1 MVETAEQEYLDAM
14 KLLRIA
20 ASTLLA
26 SGLIAGSAVLPASA
40 GDRGTTHYV
49 ALGDSYAAGV
59 GAGPLGFCGQSP
71 LGYPELLDE
80 RKRIDLVANV
90 TCAGAQSLEV
100 LQDPNVPDVPTQIAQ
115 LVPAVLN
122 DKTDLVTL
130 TVGGNDVGYQTV
142 IAACGYGTAV
152 CTQAVNKTV
161 LFAQNILSVR
171 LDALYDEIDARA
183 RKAEVVVTGY
193 PHLFSPN
200 YGATFFVP
208 AIDLETGL
216 PLQDQSGAP
225 VPPLPLT
232 PAEQQIINAGTD
244 ELNKVI
250 RAEAKKAGFTYV
262 DVVKRF
268 NNHGLGSPQ
277 PWIQPFTNAGALHPT
292 AKGYKN
298 GYLHEIRQAIKH
310 LD

>member
-40 GDRGTTHYV
+40 GDRETTHYV

-59 GAGPLGFCGQSP
+59 GADPLGFCGQSP

-80 RKRIDLVANV
+80 RKRIKLVANV
-90 TCAGAQSLEV
+90 TCASAQTFEV
-100 LQDPNVPDVPTQIAQ
+100 QQNPDVPDVSTQVAQ
-115 LVPAVLN
+115 VVGLDLLN

-130 TVGGNDVGYQTV
+130 TVGGNDVDYTRVIGACGQGATICTQTV
-142 IAACGYGTAV
+142 SG
-152 CTQAVNKTV
+152 TV
-161 LFAQNILSVR
+161 LFAQNVLSGR
-171 LDALYDEIDARA
+171 LDALYDAINASATE
-183 RKAEVVVTGY
+183 AEVVVTGY
-193 PHLFSPN
+193 PHLFSPKF
-200 YGATFFVP
+200 GKTIALP
-208 AIDLETGL
+208 AINPGTGQ
-216 PLQDQSGAP
+216 PF
-225 VPPLPLT
+225 VLT

-250 RAEAKKAGFTYV
+250 RAEAKEAGFTYV

-277 PWIQPFTNAGALHPT
+277 PWIQPFTNDGALHPT

-298 GYLHEIRQAIKH
+298 GYLHEIRQAVKH

>member
-1 MVETAEQEYLDAM
+1 MLQIRNQEYLEAM

-26 SGLIAGSAVLPASA
+26 SGLLAGSAVLPASA
-40 GDRGTTHYV
+40 GDRGTIDYV

-59 GAGPLGFCGQSP
+59 GAGNNVPPCGLSP
-71 LGYPELLDE
+71 LGYPGLLDE
-80 RKRIDLVANV
+80 RKQIKLIVNEACSGDTVADVAGDL
-90 TCAGAQSLEV
+90 GSL
-100 LQDPNVPDVPTQIAQ
+100 NK
-115 LVPAVLN
+115 
-122 DKTDLVTL
+122 KTDLVTL
-130 TVGGNDVGYQTV
+130 TVGGNDVQYQFV

-152 CTQAVNKTV
+152 CTEAVSGAV
-161 LFAQNILSVR
+161 FFAQNVLSGQ
-171 LDALYDEIDARA
+171 LDALYDGINASA

-193 PHLFSPN
+193 PHLFSPKF
-200 YGATFFVP
+200 GTTLFVP
-208 AIDLETGL
+208 AVDLNTGL
-216 PLQDQSGAP
+216 PIVDSTGTP

-232 PAEQQIINAGTD
+232 PAEQQILNDATD
-244 ELNKVI
+244 KLNKVI
-250 RAEAKKAGFTYV
+250 RAEAKEAGFTYV

-277 PWIQPFTNAGALHPT
+277 PWIQPFTDPGALHPT

-298 GYLHEIRQAIKH
+298 GYLHEIRQAVKH